1 MFSLPFYLL
10 LLNDCFIFSY
20 VEDDLD
26 HLQPVH
32 LVLVLLLEH
41 HQTLE
46 VHYQTLSQLVLEQ
59 ELVLQVLEQV
69 EVSKSVVE
77 LLVKE

>member
-10 LLNDCFIFSY
+10 LLNYCFIFSY

-26 HLQPVH
+26 HLQLVH
-32 LVLVLLLEH
+32 LAQVLLEEH

-46 VHYQTLSQLVLEQ
+46 VHFQNLSQLVPTQ
-59 ELVLQVLEQV
+59 ELVLQVPEQV
-69 EVSKSVVE
+69 EVSKSVVV
-77 LLVKE
+77 LPVKE

>member
-1 MFSLPFYLL
+1 M
-10 LLNDCFIFSY
+10 DG
-20 VEDDLD
+20 LD
-26 HLQPVH
+26 HLLLVH
-32 LVLVLLLEH
+32 LVQVLPGEH

-77 LLVKE
+77 LPVKE